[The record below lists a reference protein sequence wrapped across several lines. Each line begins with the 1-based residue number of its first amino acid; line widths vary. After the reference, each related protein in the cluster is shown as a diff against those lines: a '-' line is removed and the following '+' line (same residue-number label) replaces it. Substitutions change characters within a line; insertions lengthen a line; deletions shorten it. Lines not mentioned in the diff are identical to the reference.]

1 MHETKPNWLEQAIFI
16 KPTIGTHHGE
26 VGELTVLLDYSPKNS
41 SPSVLQWK
49 FLFSS
54 DGTIALQY
62 LRIKCDICSRRAWL
76 VQRRV
81 CRLLSMLQ
89 SSGVEVAKWACGG
102 AGRGVAVWRGRRR
115 LAAAPIVIGDLRHGG
130 DAQHGREEHL
140 RRRSAVAV
148 VAAPAELSPHVR
160 RRWLAP
166 GQHRGTSPAICCS
179 RRRLIETPV

>member
-62 LRIKCDICSRRAWL
+62 LRIKCDICFRRAWL

-89 SSGVEVAKWACGG
+89 SSGVEVGVRRRRSGRCSVAGEKTACGG
-102 AGRGVAVWRGRRR
+102 ANCHWRSEARRR
-115 LAAAPIVIGDLRHGG
+115 RPARPGGASSEEISGGGGGCSGGTLPSRAP
-130 DAQHGREEHL
+130 
-140 RRRSAVAV
+140 AVAR
-148 VAAPAELSPHVR
+148 AWTAP
-160 RRWLAP
+160 WNK
-166 GQHRGTSPAICCS
+166 PAICCS